1 LYSCMK
7 MEEMRYV
14 EAIPEMGGRED
25 KGEWW
30 GYEFSYDVL

>member
-1 LYSCMK
+1 VAKCDGNILYSCIK

-25 KGEWW
+25 KGE
-30 GYEFSYDVL
+30 